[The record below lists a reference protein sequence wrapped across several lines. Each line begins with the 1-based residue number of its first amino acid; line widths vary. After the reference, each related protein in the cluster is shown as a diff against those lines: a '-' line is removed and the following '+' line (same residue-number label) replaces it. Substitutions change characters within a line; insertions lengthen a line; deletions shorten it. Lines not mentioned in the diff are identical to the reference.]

1 VAVVVVAV
9 AKLEV
14 APLLVAA
21 ELFFVVVVVRDS
33 TVKVVVA
40 IVNQVSEF
48 VPTDFAQFAAA
59 VVVAV
64 ELTQLVSE
72 KLFAF
77 VVVVA
82 AVVVVAVA
90 AVVVAAAT
98 ELVV

>member
-1 VAVVVVAV
+1 MAVVVVAV

-21 ELFFVVVVVRDS
+21 ELFFVVVVVVRDS

-64 ELTQLVSE
+64 ELTQLV
-72 KLFAF
+72 
-77 VVVVA
+77 
-82 AVVVVAVA
+82 
-90 AVVVAAAT
+90 
-98 ELVV
+98 

>member
-1 VAVVVVAV
+1 MAVVVVAV

-82 AVVVVAVA
+82 AVVVVAV
-90 AVVVAAAT
+90 VVVAAAT